1 MKIIVISGSRAD
13 YNINFWVL
21 EEMSKHKDIE
31 FESIILEG
39 IQNYTIDTGY
49 QKYQT
54 WENKHIIIE
63 GDSITQKCG
72 FCVREIGAYFADSQ
86 ADYVMILGDRFEIL
100 MVCACAKLFNIPI
113 IHLGGGEVSE
123 GSYDKDFR
131 DCISRLASVH
141 FTISDKCS
149 DRLKAKGI
157 TENVYSVGS
166 PRMDYIGKFEYNPLI
181 LKYYGFDIS
190 RRTALVIYHPETN
203 EIKNVEVKAKKF
215 FDTLLDIDLNYIII
229 YPNHDSG
236 SEHIYSIID
245 NIQGDNIRKFKT
257 LHLED
262 WLSVMNVVD
271 LFIGNSSAGIMETP
285 TFKLPCV
292 NVGNR
297 QQGRDR
303 SGNVVDCDYNGVKV
317 ASSFAISLKHS
328 GIMTYNTFGDGKV
341 SERIVKIIRGEL

>member
-21 EEMSKHKDIE
+21 EEMSKHNDIK
-31 FESIILEG
+31 FESVILEG
-39 IQNYTIDTGY
+39 IQNYIIDNGEYRKHKTWTN
-49 QKYQT
+49 KYI
-54 WENKHIIIE
+54 KIE
-63 GDSITQKCG
+63 GDTMPQKAG
-72 FCVREIGAYFADSQ
+72 YCVSEIGSYFADSQ

-123 GSYDKDFR
+123 GSYDNDFR
-131 DCISRLASVH
+131 DCISRLASAH
-141 FTISDKCS
+141 FTISNKCS

-157 TENVYSVGS
+157 TENVYAVGS
-166 PRMDYIGKFEYNPLI
+166 PRIDYIDKFEYNPLI
-181 LKYYGFDIS
+181 LKYYGLDTS
-190 RRTALVIYHPETN
+190 KQTVLVVYHPETN
-203 EIKNVEVKAKKF
+203 DLKNIEAKAKKF
-215 FDTLLDIDLNYIII
+215 FDSLLDIDLNYIII

-236 SEHIYSIID
+236 SECIYKLID
-245 NIQGDNIRKFKT
+245 NLQGNNIRKFKT

-262 WLSVMNVVD
+262 WLSVMNAVD
-271 LFIGNSSAGIMETP
+271 MMIGNSSAGIMETP

-303 SGNVVDCDYNGVKV
+303 SGNVIDCDYDNIRG
-317 ASSFAISLKHS
+317 AIYEAISFKNS
-328 GIMTYNTFGDGKV
+328 MTYGTFGDGKV
-341 SERIVKIIRGEL
+341 SERIVNIIRREL